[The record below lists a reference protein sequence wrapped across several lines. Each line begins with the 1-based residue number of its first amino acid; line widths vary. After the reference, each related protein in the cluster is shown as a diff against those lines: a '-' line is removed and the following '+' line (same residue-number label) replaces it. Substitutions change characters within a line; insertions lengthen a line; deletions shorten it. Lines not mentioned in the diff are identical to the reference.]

1 MSVPDEGIFSMN
13 AKILVAD
20 ESPTIHKI
28 VAMAFENEG
37 ITVEGVSRGEHA
49 FKYMEE
55 FQPDIVLADI
65 HLPGIDGYEL
75 CQQIK
80 NSPSFGSV
88 RVILLTSDF
97 EDIDK
102 AELENSRA
110 DDFISKPFKTEEIL
124 KKVKSQL
131 KTPEPEKEVSAK
143 KVESP
148 QTPENNEVVQNE
160 FEDIINQS
168 KESTAD
174 SVKQLFPED
183 EETKPSINE
192 IDLETGTPANAEESL
207 EEKSPTAEST
217 GEDKA
222 PLQEA
227 PKKNKMSPEILL
239 DLPEEA
245 FRAETRP
252 VKVNMDDLN
261 SAFQSVLSPRRSG
274 PEDAPKRKSS
284 SKPNLIE
291 ETLSFMT
298 HQHSGEEF
306 EIIPTLEPMTGET
319 LQPSRNSA
327 DHSLDTKILKE
338 HVDQV
343 MDQIPEDARHGSSHA
358 ALEKTVRELL
368 GEVAPNIIRQVIREE
383 IENIK
388 KTKEG

>member
-1 MSVPDEGIFSMN
+1 MS

-49 FKYMEE
+49 LEYMEE

-65 HLPGIDGYEL
+65 HLPGVDGYEL

-80 NSPSFGSV
+80 NSSSFGSV

-102 AELENSRA
+102 AELEISRA

-124 KKVKSQL
+124 KKVQSQL
-131 KTPEPEKEVSAK
+131 KIPEPEKEVSTK
-143 KVESP
+143 KAESP
-148 QTPENNEVVQNE
+148 QVPENNEVVQNE

-168 KESTAD
+168 KEPTAD
-174 SVKQLFPED
+174 SIKKLFPED
-183 EETKPSINE
+183 EETKTSINE
-192 IDLETGTPANAEESL
+192 IDLETGPLANAEESQ
-207 EEKSPTAEST
+207 EEKPPTAEST
-217 GEDKA
+217 GEDKE

-245 FRAETRP
+245 FHAETRP

-261 SAFQSVLSPRRSG
+261 SAFQSVLSPRKSG
-274 PEDAPKRKSS
+274 PEDAPKRNSG

-298 HQHSGEEF
+298 HQQSGEEF
-306 EIIPTLEPMTGET
+306 EIIPTLEPMTDET

-327 DHSLDTKILKE
+327 DHSLGTKILKE
-338 HVDQV
+338 YVDQV

-388 KTKEG
+388 KTKED

>member
-1 MSVPDEGIFSMN
+1 MN
-13 AKILVAD
+13 SKILVAD

-28 VAMAFENEG
+28 VAMAFENES
-37 ITVEGVSRGEHA
+37 ITVEGISRGEHA
-49 FKYMEE
+49 LKYMKD

-97 EDIDK
+97 EDIDE
-102 AELENSRA
+102 AGLEISRA

-124 KKVKSQL
+124 EKVKSQL
-131 KTPEPEKEVSAK
+131 KTPEPEKEVSPK

-183 EETKPSINE
+183 GETKPSINE
-192 IDLETGTPANAEESL
+192 IDLETDTPANAEETQ
-207 EEKSPTAEST
+207 EEKPPAAKST
-217 GEDKA
+217 GEDKE

-227 PKKNKMSPEILL
+227 PKKNKMSPDILL

-252 VKVNMDDLN
+252 VQVNMDDLN
-261 SAFQSVLSPRRSG
+261 SAFQSVLSPPRSG
-274 PEDAPKRKSS
+274 PEDAPKRKPG
-284 SKPNLIE
+284 SKPNLID

-298 HQHSGEEF
+298 HQESREEF
-306 EIIPTLEPMTGET
+306 KITPSLEPMTEET
-319 LQPSRNSA
+319 LQPPKIST

-338 HVDQV
+338 HVNQV
-343 MDQIPEDARHGSSHA
+343 MDQIPEDARHGNSHA

-368 GEVAPNIIRQVIREE
+368 GEVAPNIIRQVIQEE

-388 KTKEG
+388 KTKEA